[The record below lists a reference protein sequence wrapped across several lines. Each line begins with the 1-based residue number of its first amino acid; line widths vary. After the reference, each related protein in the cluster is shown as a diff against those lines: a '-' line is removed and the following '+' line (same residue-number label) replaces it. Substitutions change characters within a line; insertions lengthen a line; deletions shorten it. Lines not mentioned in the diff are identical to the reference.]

1 MSKKVVKKL
10 SKKLSKSCQKVAKKL
25 QKSCQKGV
33 KKLQKVVKKLSKN
46 VKKLSK
52 KLSKSC
58 QKLSKS
64 CQKVVKKL
72 SKSCQK
78 SCLKCDFKRLGQKAQ
93 LAKLPHSYQFL
104 CIVHN
109 SNFWFHFLLHKK
121 ALKSFLHS
129 LTICDKVA
137 SGNKKNKNLIVR

>member
-1 MSKKVVKKL
+1 M
-10 SKKLSKSCQKVAKKL
+10 
-25 QKSCQKGV
+25 
-33 KKLQKVVKKLSKN
+33 SKN

-58 QKLSKS
+58 KKLSKS

-137 SGNKKNKNLIVR
+137 SGNKTQCPLTTLRLWGQPQEKLTLGTWLGSCGIPKKCYLNSFHLWLLERQ